1 MHRKLINVYNTE
13 FLFESN
19 YFYAILSN
27 LKVLQNFC
35 RIIDTLFRHE
45 AAAIKL
51 SKYKTHTAIL
61 SSFVN
66 TIKLKSF
73 CPFFQRAFH

>member
-35 RIIDTLFRHE
+35 RIIDTISPR
-45 AAAIKL
+45 
-51 SKYKTHTAIL
+51 
-61 SSFVN
+61 SSRN
-66 TIKLKSF
+66 KTIKI
-73 CPFFQRAFH
+73 